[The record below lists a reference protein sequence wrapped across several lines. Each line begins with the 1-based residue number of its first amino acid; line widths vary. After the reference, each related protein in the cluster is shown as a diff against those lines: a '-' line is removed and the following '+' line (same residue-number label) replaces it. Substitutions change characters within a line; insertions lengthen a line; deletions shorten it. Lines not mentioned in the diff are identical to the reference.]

1 LTALDA
7 QSIIGGVSNRF
18 PTDAPL
24 QKGRPLM
31 SKDEPLFAKGKA
43 QWLLENAR
51 KLTPDQRALLL
62 ALTDLDVAA
71 GHQLTPEER
80 AALEELSAQ
89 VEGYDAAEIQQAMK
103 HMVEAQTKRK
113 VVDWPKDL
121 KRKTQPK
128 KP

>member
-1 LTALDA
+1 
-7 QSIIGGVSNRF
+7 VF
-18 PTDAPL
+18 PSGAPQ
-24 QKGRPLM
+24 QKGTLIM
-31 SKDEPLFAKGKA
+31 SKDDSLFAEGKA

-71 GHQLTPEER
+71 GHQLSPEER

-89 VEGYDAAEIQQAMK
+89 VEGYDAGEIHQAMK

-128 KP
+128 KPET

>member
-1 LTALDA
+1 MF
-7 QSIIGGVSNRF
+7 QSAPNRCAAAERTTS
-18 PTDAPL
+18 P
-24 QKGRPLM
+24 M
-31 SKDEPLFAKGKA
+31 SKEDPLFAKGKA

-62 ALTDLDVAA
+62 ALTDLDIAA

-80 AALEELSAQ
+80 AALDELSAQ
-89 VEGYDAAEIQQAMK
+89 VEGYDASEIQQAMK

-128 KP
+128 KPEA

>member
-1 LTALDA
+1 MFP
-7 QSIIGGVSNRF
+7 IGF
-18 PTDAPL
+18 QPTRRSRKDNL
-24 QKGRPLM
+24 VL
-31 SKDEPLFAKGKA
+31 SKDDPLFAKGKA

-62 ALTDLDVAA
+62 ALTNLDVAA
-71 GHQLTPEER
+71 GHQLTAEER
-80 AALEELSAQ
+80 AALEELSTQ
-89 VEGYDAAEIQQAMK
+89 VEGYDASEIQQAMK

-128 KP
+128 KPEA